1 MSDGTESGE
10 TTRRELVLIGERAG
24 ITLSDDELA
33 KLAALVS
40 ENRAGLDRLRAVL
53 LPDEE
58 PAHTFAKQVGRNRA

>member
-1 MSDGTESGE
+1 MSEGTENE
-10 TTRRELVLIGERAG
+10 EMTRRELVLVGERAG

-53 LPDEE
+53 QSEEE
-58 PAHTFAKQVGRNRA
+58 PAHTFAKQVGRILA

>member
-1 MSDGTESGE
+1 MSEGSESGDKA
-10 TTRRELVLIGERAG
+10 RRELVLVSERAG
-24 ITLSDDELA
+24 ITLSDDELT

-53 LPDEE
+53 LSEEE